1 MEPMQTLIDQMV
13 SYISSQTNKLDDCR
27 LQLFLQWLKS
37 HSSAVRNAEQALV
50 EIRPENPVQI
60 GSLRNSLK
68 TWLESF
74 PVVGLLWEYQLI
86 ITEIRWWRALD
97 EPSLAKILK
106 EADED

>member
-1 MEPMQTLIDQMV
+1 M
-13 SYISSQTNKLDDCR
+13 R
-27 LQLFLQWLKS
+27 S
-37 HSSAVRNAEQALV
+37 HTSAVRNAEQALV

-74 PVVGLLWEYQLI
+74 PLAGLLWEYQLI
-86 ITEIRWWRALD
+86 LTEIRWWCALD
-97 EPSLAKILK
+97 EPSLAQILK